1 MMSGFKSIKA
11 KLLTG
16 FSVVIV
22 LLVLLGMAI
31 FSTLLTTNETA
42 GNILDKELP
51 LLIADEQLSLAM
63 ANRIATSRGFVMT
76 GEASYKDLFNKA
88 TEESEKHQA
97 KVKELGTSQE
107 TIDLMQR
114 TVEWRE
120 YIIESVFAEYDR
132 GNEELAEQNLLA
144 SNEDA
149 RGLMASYEEAAKNR
163 ENIIIGIEQKI
174 VKKGTSTLIFFGS
187 VIVLI
192 IILSIAIALIT
203 ANSISKP
210 LHRVM
215 GRMKMIAAG
224 DLSNEPLDTTLRDEI
239 GQLIVATNEM
249 SENTHNL
256 LDEIHRVSQTV
267 SSQSEELTQSANEV
281 KIGTTQIATTM
292 EDLAYGSESQ
302 ANNASTLSTAM
313 ESFVSRVMD
322 ANENGTYIHQ
332 SSNEVLAM
340 TSTGREAMNSSS
352 EQMKVIDKIVH
363 DAVVNVE
370 GLDKHTQEISQLVA
384 VIQGIAAQTNLL
396 ALNAAIEAA
405 RAGEHGKGFA
415 VVADEV
421 RTLAE
426 QSSLSV
432 TNITEIVNKI
442 QNESSSVTSSLQ
454 EGYKEVEEGTNQ
466 IKRTGET
473 FNNISESVT
482 EMVSRIQTIS
492 DDLQNISATS
502 QEMSGSI
509 EEIAAITEQSAA
521 GVQETS
527 ASSEQASS
535 AMEEIANNSSDL
547 ANLAEELNKLVQQF
561 KL

>member
-1 MMSGFKSIKA
+1 MMGGFKSIRA

-16 FSVVIV
+16 FSIVIV
-22 LLVLLGMAI
+22 LLVLLGLGI
-31 FSTLLTTNETA
+31 FSTLNTSNKIAES
-42 GNILDKELP
+42 ILEKELP
-51 LLIADEQLSLAM
+51 LLIADEQLSLDM
-63 ANRIATSRGFVMT
+63 ANRIATSRGFIMT
-76 GEASYKDLFNKA
+76 GEESYRELFNKY
-88 TEESEKHQA
+88 TEESEKHQ
-97 KVKELGTSQE
+97 VTVTDIGTSQE
-107 TIDLMQR
+107 TLDLIQR

-120 YIIESVFAEYDR
+120 YITENVFAEYDR
-132 GNEELAEQNLLA
+132 GNEELAERNLLA
-144 SNEDA
+144 SNDDA
-149 RGLMASYEEAAKNR
+149 RILMASYEEAAENR
-163 ENIIIGIEQKI
+163 ENIIIDIERK
-174 VKKGTSTLIFFGS
+174 VVSKGKNTSIFFGV
-187 VIVLI
+187 VITIMVL
-192 IILSIAIALIT
+192 LSLAIALIT
-203 ANSISKP
+203 ANSIAKP
-210 LHRVM
+210 IRKVM
-215 GRMKMIAAG
+215 ERMKLIAAG
-224 DLSNEPLDTTLRDEI
+224 DLSSQPLDTTLRDEI
-239 GQLIVATNEM
+239 GQLIDSTNEM
-249 SENTHNL
+249 SNNTHNL
-256 LDEIHRVSQTV
+256 LDEINKVSQTV

-384 VIQGIAAQTNLL
+384 VIQSIAAQTNLL

-426 QSSLSV
+426 QSSQSV

-442 QNESSSVTSSLQ
+442 QSESSSVTNSLQ
-454 EGYKEVEEGTNQ
+454 EGYKEVEEGTSQ
-466 IKRTGET
+466 IERTGKT

-482 EMVSRIQTIS
+482 EMVSRIQAIS

-547 ANLAEELNKLVQQF
+547 ASLAEELNKLVQQF